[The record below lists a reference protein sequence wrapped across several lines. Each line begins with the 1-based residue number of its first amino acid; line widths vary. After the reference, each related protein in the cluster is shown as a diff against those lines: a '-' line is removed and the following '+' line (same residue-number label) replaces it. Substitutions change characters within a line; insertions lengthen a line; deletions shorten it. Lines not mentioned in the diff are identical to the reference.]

1 MRTFSSIIDANVRQI
16 AAQKQE
22 IARIEAT
29 GAQNS
34 RQIEEL
40 KRQVA
45 ERQEQLSARLHVGTK
60 LYDRLRQGESIGE
73 ATGKDLQCL
82 MEFYALLYRWEQRY
96 HALTPKQVAFLILQ
110 DELYSPDDQIARALG
125 ISESTVRVV
134 RSRIKGRER

>member
-45 ERQEQLSARLHVGTK
+45 
-60 LYDRLRQGESIGE
+60 
-73 ATGKDLQCL
+73 
-82 MEFYALLYRWEQRY
+82 
-96 HALTPKQVAFLILQ
+96 FLILQ
-110 DELYSPDDQIARALG
+110 DELLSTDDQIARALG